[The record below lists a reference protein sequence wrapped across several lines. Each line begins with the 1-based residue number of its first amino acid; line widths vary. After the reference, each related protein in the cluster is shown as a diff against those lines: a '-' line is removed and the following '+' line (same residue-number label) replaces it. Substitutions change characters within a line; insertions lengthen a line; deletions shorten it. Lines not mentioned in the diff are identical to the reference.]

1 MNHVE
6 KAVEN
11 FSVKKYNCAQAVIC
25 AFCEELG
32 VSEADA
38 FRLSEPFGGGMGKMG
53 GVCGAVTGAYMV
65 IGLVNSAGDLAN
77 PTQSKMQTYADVRE
91 LTAKFEELNTSAL
104 CRELKFD
111 KPPRRSC
118 PGCVEDAARLAEEYL
133 KSHGK

>member
-1 MNHVE
+1 
-6 KAVEN
+6 
-11 FSVKKYNCAQAVIC
+11 
-25 AFCEELG
+25 
-32 VSEADA
+32 
-38 FRLSEPFGGGMGKMG
+38 MG